1 MYSNKYNIV
10 THLVWK
16 KSGLLL
22 VRSLKMCHGSL
33 ISSLYSW
40 KGILFN
46 IEYVFLH
53 AHRGFTGLSAI
64 DFFEREGGLSR
75 GKKEGSF
82 VKQPSALAQ
91 RHKARVL

>member
-1 MYSNKYNIV
+1 MGAWFRVFTAGKEYCLTLNTFFF
-10 THLVWK
+10 TH
-16 KSGLLL
+16 KS
-22 VRSLKMCHGSL
+22 
-33 ISSLYSW
+33 
-40 KGILFN
+40 
-46 IEYVFLH
+46 
-53 AHRGFTGLSAI
+53 RGFTGLSAI